1 MKLTIRISLADKPYE
16 YISSF
21 DKQKTIKIEQNSAQN
36 MQAIYRQPLTIV
48 TYNMSR
54 WNNDERALKTRSFQ
68 KVVQLTKKLKTTW
81 KKTLKS

>member
-54 WNNDERALKTRSFQ
+54 
-68 KVVQLTKKLKTTW
+68 
-81 KKTLKS
+81 